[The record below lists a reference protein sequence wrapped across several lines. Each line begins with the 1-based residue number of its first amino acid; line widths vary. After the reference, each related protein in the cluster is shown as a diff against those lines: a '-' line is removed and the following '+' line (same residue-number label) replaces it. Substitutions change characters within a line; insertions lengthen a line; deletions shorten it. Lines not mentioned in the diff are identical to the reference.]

1 MFCLPKNSKAMGK
14 LIMWNIITLD
24 GYFEGEKNWEL
35 PFHETVWGPEME
47 SYCLEQLETTS
58 HLLFGRVTY
67 LGMADYWETEE
78 GRIADYMNQ
87 LPKVVCSTTLSSADW
102 NNSKLV
108 KQDIAGEVN
117 KLKQS
122 SEKDVYVFGSAIL
135 SETLIRENL
144 FDEYRI
150 GISPV
155 IAGKGRYLF
164 ANGLPETNLHLVSS
178 IPLQTGGVILRYE
191 PLRK

>member
-1 MFCLPKNSKAMGK
+1 MGK

-47 SYCLEQLETTS
+47 SFCLEQLETTS
-58 HLLFGRVTY
+58 HLLLGRVTY
-67 LGMADYWETEE
+67 AGMADYWKSEE

-87 LPKVVCSTTLSSADW
+87 LPKVVCSTTQTSVDW
-102 NNSKLV
+102 NNSTLV

-135 SETLIRENL
+135 SETLIKENL
-144 FDEYRI
+144 I
-150 GISPV
+150 
-155 IAGKGRYLF
+155 
-164 ANGLPETNLHLVSS
+164 
-178 IPLQTGGVILRYE
+178 
-191 PLRK
+191 